1 MALPCSLA
9 QPPAP
14 SLPRFLTHHPSALA
28 SLPVSP
34 GRHLRQSLSLSPQLL
49 RTRRSTRH
57 SSTFALLKPEEG
69 FMQADEKEE
78 DLIGAIEVE
87 LASIETCLMDAA
99 ALFEALMLV
108 DLMERLG
115 IQRYFEHQIRRIL
128 RTSYMQWDDKYGLND
143 AKTTVLAF
151 RLLRLHGYPVS
162 AGVLMAL
169 GEGKRSFY
177 ECFSVDSPT
186 NISAMLNLYRC
197 SQTGFPSESKI
208 MGEAQEFARSQ
219 LLNVLSEGN
228 PTLLQ
233 PNNLGMEV
241 NFALELPHRRL
252 MPRLESRSLIK
263 QLWPGNESTRKY
275 LKLAKLDLQKLQK
288 LYQRELEELES
299 FCRWWQR
306 FGFDEVKC
314 GRKRLGQS
322 YFVVAPTIYEPQFS
336 SFRLAY
342 AKGAVLITILDDL
355 FDDKSNDL
363 QELRRLNETFTR
375 WDSSLI
381 NDLPQHKLVF
391 EGIDGTYLELA
402 AEANRV
408 QGRDILPIF
417 KHMWAECAACFLKEA
432 EWMHSE
438 RIPTYEEYMQ
448 CTKVSIGAKIITW
461 TSAFL
466 LGEKITDEMLR
477 HIGPDSRFTD
487 LVSVVCRLSNDLASS
502 SRELEEGKLTT
513 GVGCYMRD
521 HPGCTQEEAV
531 VGLANVIELACQE
544 LEWELYRSRAV
555 VPEFCSRAVL
565 SNARGARLLYRRM
578 DGLTNSDEEFM
589 KLFQDFMFNPL
600 E

>member
-34 GRHLRQSLSLSPQLL
+34 CRHLRQSLSLSPQLL

-169 GEGKRSFY
+169 EEGKRSFY

-233 PNNLGMEV
+233 ANNLGMEV
-241 NFALELPHRRL
+241 NFALELPRRRL
-252 MPRLESRSLIK
+252 MPRLEARSIIK

-288 LYQRELEELES
+288 LYQQELEELE
-299 FCRWWQR
+299 RWWQR
-306 FGFDEVKC
+306 CGFDEVKSA
-314 GRKRLGQS
+314 RKSLAHA
-322 YFVVAPTIYEPQFS
+322 FFLLAPTIYEPQFS
-336 SFRLAY
+336 SCRLAY
-342 AKGAVLITILDDL
+342 AKGVVLITFVDDF
-355 FDDKSNDL
+355 FDGKSCDL
-363 QELRRLNETFTR
+363 QELRRFNEAFKR

-381 NDLPQHKLVF
+381 DDLPQPKLLFKSV
-391 EGIDGTYLELA
+391 DDVCLELA
-402 AEANRV
+402 AEANKV
-408 QGRDILPIF
+408 QGRNVLPIF
-417 KHMWAECAACFLKEA
+417 KHLWAELAACFLKEA
-432 EWMHSE
+432 EWTQSE
-438 RIPTYEEYMQ
+438 CIPSYEEYMK
-448 CTKVSIGAKIITW
+448 CATVSVSSKTLAW

-466 LGEKITDEMLR
+466 LGEKITDEM
-477 HIGPDSRFTD
+477 
-487 LVSVVCRLSNDLASS
+487 
-502 SRELEEGKLTT
+502 ELEEGKQAT

-521 HPGCTQEEAV
+521 HPGCTQEEAM
-531 VGLANVIELACQE
+531 VGLTNVIELACQE
-544 LEWELYRSRAV
+544 LEWELYRSRAG
-555 VPEFCSRAVL
+555 VPEFCSRALL
-565 SNARGARLLYRRM
+565 SNARGACLLYVRM
-578 DGLTNSDEEFM
+578 DGFHNSDEEFM

>member
-34 GRHLRQSLSLSPQLL
+34 CRHLRQSLSLSPQLL

-87 LASIETCLMDAA
+87 LACIETCLKDTA

-143 AKTTVLAF
+143 AKATVLAF
-151 RLLRLHGYPVS
+151 RLLRLHGYPAS

-169 GEGKRSFY
+169 EDGKKSFY

-208 MGEAQEFARSQ
+208 MGDAQEFARSQ

-233 PNNLGMEV
+233 PNNLGIEV
-241 NFALELPHRRL
+241 NFALELPRRRL
-252 MPRLESRSLIK
+252 MPRLEARSIIK

-288 LYQRELEELES
+288 LYQQELEELE
-299 FCRWWQR
+299 
-306 FGFDEVKC
+306 
-314 GRKRLGQS
+314 
-322 YFVVAPTIYEPQFS
+322 
-336 SFRLAY
+336 
-342 AKGAVLITILDDL
+342 
-355 FDDKSNDL
+355 
-363 QELRRLNETFTR
+363 R

-381 NDLPQHKLVF
+381 DDLPQPKLLFKSV
-391 EGIDGTYLELA
+391 DDVCLELA
-402 AEANRV
+402 AEANKV
-408 QGRDILPIF
+408 QGRNVLPIF
-417 KHMWAECAACFLKEA
+417 KHLWAELAACFLKEA
-432 EWMHSE
+432 EWTQSE
-438 RIPTYEEYMQ
+438 CIPSYEEYMK
-448 CTKVSIGAKIITW
+448 CATVSVSSKTLAW

-466 LGEKITDEMLR
+466 LGEKITDEMLS
-477 HIGPDSRFTD
+477 HIGPDSRFMH

-502 SRELEEGKLTT
+502 SRELEEGKVAT

-521 HPGCTQEEAV
+521 HPGCTQVEAM
-531 VGLANVIELACQE
+531 VGLTSVIELACQE

-555 VPEFCSRAVL
+555 APEFCSRAVL
-565 SNARGARLLYRRM
+565 GNARGARLLYRRV
-578 DGLTNSDEEFM
+578 DGYTNPDEELM
-589 KLFQDFMFNPL
+589 KLSQDFMFNPL

>member
-9 QPPAP
+9 RPHAP
-14 SLPRFLTHHPSALA
+14 SLPRSLTHRPSALA
-28 SLPVSP
+28 SLPESP

-49 RTRRSTRH
+49 HTRRSTRH
-57 SSTFALLKPEEG
+57 SPFALLKPEEG
-69 FMQADEKEE
+69 FMQAEEKEE

-87 LASIETCLMDAA
+87 LASIETCLMDTA

-128 RTSYMQWDDKYGLND
+128 CTSYMQWDHKYGLND

-169 GEGKRSFY
+169 EEGKKSFY

-208 MGEAQEFARSQ
+208 MGDAQEFARSQ
-219 LLNVLSEGN
+219 LLNVLSERN

-233 PNNLGMEV
+233 PNNLGIEV
-241 NFALELPHRRL
+241 NFALELPRQRL
-252 MPRLESRSLIK
+252 MPRLESRSIIK

-275 LKLAKLDLQKLQK
+275 LKLAKLDLKKLQK
-288 LYQRELEELES
+288 LYQQELEELE
-299 FCRWWQR
+299 RWWQQ
-306 FGFDEVKC
+306 FGFDEMKR
-314 GRKRLGQS
+314 GRKRLIQS
-322 YFVVAPTIYEPQFS
+322 YFIVVPIINEPQFS

-342 AKGAVLITILDDL
+342 TKCIALITILDDL
-355 FDDKSNDL
+355 FDDKNYDL
-363 QELRRLNETFTR
+363 QELRRFNEAFRR

-381 NDLPQHKLVF
+381 NDLPQHKLAF

-417 KHMWAECAACFLKEA
+417 RHMWADFVASFLKEA
-432 EWMHSE
+432 EWLHGE

-448 CTKVSIGAKIITW
+448 CAKDTIGTKMVTG
-461 TSAFL
+461 TSAFF

-477 HIGPDSRFTD
+477 HIGPDSRFMH

-502 SRELEEGKLTT
+502 SRELEEGKLAT

-521 HPGCTQEEAV
+521 HPGCTQVEAM
-531 VGLANVIELACQE
+531 VGLTSVIELACQE

-555 VPEFCSRAVL
+555 APEFCSRAVL
-565 SNARGARLLYRRM
+565 GNARGARLLYRRV
-578 DGLTNSDEEFM
+578 DGYTNPDEELM
-589 KLFQDFMFNPL
+589 KLSQDFMFNPL